1 MSNNTTTLLD
11 LLKGKKMMVMTNMK
25 VEVELT
31 IKEVKE
37 NNHSKEIG
45 ESNAANDWYPE
56 MSYWSTFTV
65 FFTNGAEKEFDKL
78 SQIKIINDK

>member
-1 MSNNTTTLLD
+1 MSNGVNILD
-11 LLKGKKMMVMTNMK
+11 LLKGRKMMVMTDMK

-37 NNHSKEIG
+37 NNHSREIG

-56 MSYWSTFTV
+56 MSYWTTFTV
-65 FFTNGAEKEFDKL
+65 IFENGATKNFDSL
-78 SQIKIINDK
+78 SQIKIKDQ